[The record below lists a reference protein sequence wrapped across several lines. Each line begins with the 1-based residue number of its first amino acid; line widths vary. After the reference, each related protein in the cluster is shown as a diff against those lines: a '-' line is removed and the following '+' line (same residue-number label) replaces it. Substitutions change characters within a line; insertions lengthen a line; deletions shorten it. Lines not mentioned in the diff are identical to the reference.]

1 MDEEELDHQRHLNEI
16 YTKDVIIKIRL
27 ITFIKNLESKYDK
40 KTCIKKA
47 KIFKDSFRNYRKK
60 MVIYQQNNNLYQT
73 SDIEN
78 ILLAVADGVVGL
90 LFVKL
95 TSTQFKTAGKDLLPL

>member
-1 MDEEELDHQRHLNEI
+1 MEEYDYHIELDRQRELNEV
-16 YTKDVIIKIRL
+16 YTKDVIVKIRL

-60 MVIYQQNNNLYQT
+60 MVIYQQNNNLY
-73 SDIEN
+73 
-78 ILLAVADGVVGL
+78 
-90 LFVKL
+90 
-95 TSTQFKTAGKDLLPL
+95 